1 MVRTVVVALCL
12 VGVAADATVAAGHRA
27 NSDVVV
33 AVVTVGEHSLGGVEI
48 EVEADFVVVAVAV
61 LRLRSWS
68 SSMASTHLPG
78 LASALAA
85 RRQLVAAGT
94 IVVVENVIQVTTCKR
109 RYRALEVYIG
119 LPESHTLFG
128 DGARVELKVHKLGSL
143 LVVGQIGIVMSF
155 DPREF
160 GIVVAVSRWDREV
173 VTVAEQGFGNIG
185 RASGRWVA
193 AYL

>member
-33 AVVTVGEHSLGGVEI
+33 AVVTVEEHSLGVVGVEI
-48 EVEADFVVVAVAV
+48 EVEADFVVVVVAV

-85 RRQLVAAGT
+85 RRQPVAAGT
-94 IVVVENVIQVTTCKR
+94 IVVVENVIQVATCKR

-128 DGARVELKVHKLGSL
+128 DGAWVELKVHKLGSL
-143 LVVGQIGIVMSF
+143 LVVGQIGVVMSF

-160 GIVVAVSRWDREV
+160 GIVVAVSR
-173 VTVAEQGFGNIG
+173 
-185 RASGRWVA
+185 
-193 AYL
+193 